1 MRHASPRMRV
11 ALLFGLTF
19 LVGAPLGYA
28 GAQIG
33 DGADE
38 PSAEVIASG
47 GIAEGGFSEEK
58 PLPEG
63 DEPTAGPPPPGS
75 AGESY
80 NELTQPTAEQVE
92 NCVKDPNWAPVPGC
106 DALIAID
113 AGKMEPGRY
122 TDAELDAAVEEAN
135 DESK

>member
-1 MRHASPRMRV
+1 MRI
-11 ALLFGLTF
+11 ALLFGLTL

-28 GAQIG
+28 GAQIVEG
-33 DGADE
+33 GDE
-38 PSAEVIASG
+38 PSAEVIAGG
-47 GIAEGGFSEEK
+47 GIAEGGFTGEK

-63 DEPTAGPPPPGS
+63 DEPTSVSVPPESTGEGS
-75 AGESY
+75 IGESY

-92 NCVKDPNWAPVPGC
+92 NCKKDPNWAPVPGC

-122 TDAELDAAVEEAN
+122 SDAELAAAVEEAH
-135 DESK
+135 DEGK